1 MNGRIHMDVG
11 ELINLLPLWAVF
23 LFTLTVCLIAVEAG
37 SSLAGYALRRK
48 KECATEAPLGSV
60 VGAML
65 GLLAFIL
72 AFTFGMTANRFD
84 TRKQLVLEE
93 ANAIGTTYLRAA
105 LLPARQSLEVRR
117 LLREYT
123 DIRLHVTAANLRE
136 LQEKSEAIHGQLWSQ
151 AKSLVAE
158 DMDSELRSLFVSSL
172 NETIDLH
179 QSRKTVGLQQRI
191 PGTVWLAVYVLSILS
206 MLALG
211 YQIGM
216 TGMRRLLA
224 TPVLAASFSV
234 VILLI
239 AEIDRP
245 NAGYVRVSHQAIAD
259 VQQMMQGDSP

>member
-1 MNGRIHMDVG
+1 MTGQIHMDVG
-11 ELINLLPLWAVF
+11 EFINLLPLWGVF
-23 LFTLTVCLIAVEAG
+23 LLTLAVCLGAVEAG
-37 SSLAGYALRRK
+37 SAMAGYALQQK
-48 KECATEAPLGSV
+48 KESATEAPLGSV

-72 AFTFGMTANRFD
+72 AFTFGMTATRFD
-84 TRKQLVLEE
+84 ARKQLVLDE
-93 ANAIGTTYLRAA
+93 ANAIGTTYLRAS
-105 LLPARQSLEVRR
+105 LLPARQGLEVQRV
-117 LLREYT
+117 LREYT
-123 DIRLHVTAANLRE
+123 DIRLHVSAATLAE
-136 LQEKSEAIHGQLWSQ
+136 MQEKSEASHGQLWSQ

-158 DMDSELRSLFVSSL
+158 EMDSELRSLFITSL
-172 NETIDLH
+172 NETINLH

-216 TGMRRLLA
+216 SGMRRLLA
-224 TPVLAASFSV
+224 TPVLTASFSV

-245 NAGYVRVSHQAIAD
+245 YAGFVRVSQQPIAD
-259 VQQMMQGDSP
+259 VKLMMQGDTP